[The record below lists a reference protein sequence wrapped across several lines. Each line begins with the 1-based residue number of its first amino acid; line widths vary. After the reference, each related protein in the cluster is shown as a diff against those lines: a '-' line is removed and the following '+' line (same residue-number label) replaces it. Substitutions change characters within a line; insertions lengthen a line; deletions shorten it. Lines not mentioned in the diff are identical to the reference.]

1 MAAGASPTGHGLQ
14 VVRVYDG
21 PKRSRGDGRRVIVDR
36 LWPRGVSKD
45 SLDFDEWNKAVA
57 PSGELR
63 KWYGHDVDKFEEF
76 VARYRRELHDGDA
89 AGAFAGLL
97 DTWRAQPL
105 TLLTATKD
113 VEHSGATVLADTLR
127 AAAG

>member
-1 MAAGASPTGHGLQ
+1 MARGAPPAAHGLQ
-14 VVRVYDG
+14 VVRVYDR

-36 LWPRGVSKD
+36 LWPRGVSKS
-45 SLDFDEWNKAVA
+45 SLDFDQWDKAVA

-63 KWYGHDVDKFEEF
+63 KWYGHDVDKFDEF
-76 VARYRRELHDGDA
+76 AARYRRELHDGDA
-89 AGAFAGLL
+89 AGAFTELL
-97 DTWRAQPL
+97 DAWRTRPL